1 MNKQFSVGDQV
12 RVTRSGHAQ
21 DKQLGIVQKVEPAGD
36 SQLIEVYVR
45 GLPFE
50 QRRAWHSTGFISQIT
65 KGS

>member
-1 MNKQFSVGDQV
+1 MSKQLFSIGDHV

-21 DKQLGIVQKVEPAGD
+21 DKQVGIVQKTEPAGD

-50 QRRAWHSTGFISQIT
+50 QRRAWHSLSFVSAV
-65 KGS
+65 KK

>member
-1 MNKQFSVGDQV
+1 MSKQLFSIGDHV

-21 DKQLGIVQKVEPAGD
+21 DNQVGIVQKTEPAGA

-50 QRRAWHSTGFISQIT
+50 QRRAWHSLSFVRAV
-65 KGS
+65 KK

>member
-1 MNKQFSVGDQV
+1 MNKQAFAVGDRV

-21 DKQLGIVQKVEPAGD
+21 DKQLGIVQKTEPAGD

-50 QRRAWHSTGFISQIT
+50 QRRAWHALSFLSAV
-65 KGS
+65 KK

>member
-1 MNKQFSVGDQV
+1 MSKQFSIGDHV

-36 SQLIEVYVR
+36 SQLVEVCVR

-50 QRRAWHSTGFISQIT
+50 HRKAWHALSFLSAV
-65 KGS
+65 KK